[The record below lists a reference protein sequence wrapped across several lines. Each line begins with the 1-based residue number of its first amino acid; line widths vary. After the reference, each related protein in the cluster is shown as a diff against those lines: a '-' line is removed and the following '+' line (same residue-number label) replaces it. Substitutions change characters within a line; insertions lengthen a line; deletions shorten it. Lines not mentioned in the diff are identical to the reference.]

1 MEGGIENLKNNMKK
15 EYVFEDSFVN
25 ELISMRNDM

>member
-1 MEGGIENLKNNMKK
+1 MEGGIENLKNNMNK
-15 EYVFEDSFVN
+15 EYVLEDSFVN

>member
-15 EYVFEDSFVN
+15 EYVLEDSFVN

>member
-1 MEGGIENLKNNMKK
+1 MEGGIEKLKNNMKK
-15 EYVFEDSFVN
+15 EYVLEDSFVN